1 MYTLCKILTCNVIFQ
16 SFCVFDLTIF
26 SISNSTSSSVSSWY
40 FDPPNFLFW
49 SLSNVF
55 PAKAFF
61 NASRSKS
68 YSVLGSDCFLQI
80 KRNESVL
87 KFSESKIK
95 LIENLKFNSEHPNW
109 IGRQNWGSLRS
120 FRSGIVVVQTH
131 TDLNDSIMSKKSLLY
146 QNGLHLN
153 IKGLEFIVMYSPS
166 PFLSTFYYFDIF
178 SCIFKLADRMRS
190 MRVERSF

>member
-1 MYTLCKILTCNVIFQ
+1 MEWIQQPILKLRIWIGFFSTLCKILTCNVIFQ

-68 YSVLGSDCFLQI
+68 YSVFGSECFLQI
-80 KRNESVL
+80 KKIERVFQHFHNQKLNWL
-87 KFSESKIK
+87 KIW
-95 LIENLKFNSEHPNW
+95 NSTLNIQIFDSAKMGH
-109 IGRQNWGSLRS
+109 ICRS
-120 FRSGIVVVQTH
+120 SRSGIEVVYTAAAIFRQI
-131 TDLNDSIMSKKSLLY
+131 DQISGISKLL
-146 QNGLHLN
+146 
-153 IKGLEFIVMYSPS
+153 
-166 PFLSTFYYFDIF
+166 
-178 SCIFKLADRMRS
+178 
-190 MRVERSF
+190 

>member
-1 MYTLCKILTCNVIFQ
+1 MEWIQQPILKLRIWIGFFSTLCKILTCNVIFQ

-68 YSVLGSDCFLQI
+68 YSVLGSECFLQI
-80 KRNESVL
+80 KRNESVST
-87 KFSESKIK
+87 FSESKIK
-95 LIENLKFNSEHPNW
+95 NQIDWKFEIQLRTSKYRISVNSYSFLDLEIVANSNSCRNICKFTYIRHFLLLTLFKEGNYSRAETIPGNTEVEIEL
-109 IGRQNWGSLRS
+109 
-120 FRSGIVVVQTH
+120 
-131 TDLNDSIMSKKSLLY
+131 
-146 QNGLHLN
+146 
-153 IKGLEFIVMYSPS
+153 
-166 PFLSTFYYFDIF
+166 
-178 SCIFKLADRMRS
+178 
-190 MRVERSF
+190 